1 MRACRV
7 ACPEVRM
14 KRNRRARCWMGLPA
28 AALVFLVAACSE
40 GPRPPLLSPIEASHE
55 YGYADK
61 SAGDDRLVVTYTGP
75 LRQTSTIPE
84 RRDAD
89 AQAAR
94 NQAVDFAIWHAAQ
107 IAQAQGYEGFRV
119 TDKRTDVD
127 AYSDPGYDSGPF
139 CSPFGTNVDAFGVYH
154 GGALGY
160 GSPGCYPP
168 SLYARLRARA
178 SIEVTLLHAPE
189 AGDYRTAD
197 TMAQL
202 QSTYPGA
209 DRNPYTE

>member
-1 MRACRV
+1 MNG
-7 ACPEVRM
+7 
-14 KRNRRARCWMGLPA
+14 NRRARGWMGLPA
-28 AALVFLVAACSE
+28 AVLIVLVAACAQ

-55 YGYADK
+55 YGYAEK
-61 SAGDDRLVVTYTGP
+61 SAGGDRFVVTYTGP
-75 LRQTSTIPE
+75 LKLTSTIPE
-84 RRDAD
+84 RRDGD

-94 NQAVDFAIWHAAQ
+94 NQALDFAIWRAAQ

-127 AYSDPGYDSGPF
+127 TYSDSSYDTGPF
-139 CSPFGTNVDAFGVYH
+139 CSPFGTNIDAFGVYR

-160 GSPGCYPP
+160 GYGSPSCYPP

-178 SIEVTLLHAPE
+178 TIEVTMLHGAE

-197 TMAQL
+197 MLAQL

-209 DRNPYTE
+209 DRNPYTD